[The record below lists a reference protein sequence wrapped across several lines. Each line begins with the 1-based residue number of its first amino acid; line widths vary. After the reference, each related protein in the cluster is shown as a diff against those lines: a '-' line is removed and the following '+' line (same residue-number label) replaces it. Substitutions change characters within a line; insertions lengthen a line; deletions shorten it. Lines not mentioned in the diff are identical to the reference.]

1 MTKRISFVLAVLL
14 LTGVMQAKAQETWYL
29 GIDGAVVNTGFASDD
44 TTAADN
50 TKPGVRIY
58 YGKKINDKLAFE
70 LGYLTALSSTLN
82 KKYKNGGTLEYVSRA
97 DAFDFSLL
105 FAPLSQLSGLKL
117 KVGLA
122 LMGMHTDR
130 KEDDPRWD
138 SVTHSEAISYKMGFI
153 GGISYEQSIS
163 NAVSIVAGY
172 TRYQNLP
179 SDDTNTWHALDHSNN
194 VVSLG
199 VHFKF

>member
-14 LTGVMQAKAQETWYL
+14 LTGVMQAKAQETWYM
-29 GIDGAVVNTGFASDD
+29 GIDGTVVNTGFVSDN
-44 TTAADN
+44 AEVDN

-58 YGKKINDKLAFE
+58 YGKKVNDTLAIE

-82 KKYKNGGTLEYVSRA
+82 KKYTDGSTLKYVSRA

-117 KVGLA
+117 KIGLA
-122 LMGMHTDR
+122 LMGMHIDK
-130 KEDDPRWD
+130 KEDDPHWAT
-138 SVTHSEAISYKMGFI
+138 VLHNEGFNYKMGLI

-163 NAVSIVAGY
+163 NAVSVVAGY

>member
-14 LTGVMQAKAQETWYL
+14 LTGVMQAKAQETWYM
-29 GIDGAVVNTGFASDD
+29 GIDGTVVNTGFVSDN
-44 TTAADN
+44 AEADN

-58 YGKKINDKLAFE
+58 YGKKINDALVVE
-70 LGYLTALSSTLN
+70 LGYLTALPSTI
-82 KKYKNGGTLEYVSRA
+82 KTKFKNGGTLDYVSRA

-105 FAPLSQLSGLKL
+105 FAPVSQLSGLKL
-117 KVGLA
+117 KIGLA
-122 LMGMHTDR
+122 FMGMHIDR

-138 SVTHSEAISYKMGFI
+138 TVSHNEATSYKMGFI

-163 NAVSIVAGY
+163 NAVSVVAGY